1 MIAFQVYCGII
12 IENYEWTIKD
22 FNKCILGGIMRKAI
36 SLKNDKVI
44 MNFSVSHCTTYSEV
58 LSSAATE
65 KVLAHFL
72 CRYAKENT
80 RNHRLLVEILGPL
93 DEADRVKE
101 LITLM
106 KILTTTDSKD
116 ASEIFDKYKKVY
128 DNKNDL
134 NFLIE
139 EIYTYWR
146 KLERYLVIFSGDH
159 GDNGIISS
167 NFRDIKDDFDKL
179 ILNLYRQI
187 THHLLMKKPNIYRQ
201 IAAGSNAGLV
211 LSHPIWAIPSGYNTL
226 KGIPFVKEM
235 VLDSPL
241 ILYPKKNKRTGFF
254 EEVYKNQLSDAII
267 NRDSFLCYPA
277 KVGNL
282 LAYVFVH
289 KYFLTHLIGL
299 ANLFELASES
309 EYIGKKPDIIY
320 VMGAKFE
327 DESTI
332 DNFYQDKENDIVFGM
347 VSHNEKFDYFGY
359 MKKMLLT
366 CHNIVQLN
374 RGNLPIHGAMVNIV
388 LKNGSSANIVI
399 QGDSGAGKSE
409 TIEAFRSLAEEH
421 IAEMTIIFDDMG
433 TFIVDENSNVRG
445 TGTETGAFVR
455 LDDLDV
461 SYAFKQLDRAIFM
474 NPDKINARLILPV
487 ATFEE
492 ISAFYDVDFFLYAN
506 NYKKVAEGEPAIKFF
521 DNKTDAI
528 ETFKSG
534 KRVAKGT
541 TQESGLTE
549 SYFANPFG
557 PMQRQEQTDEII
569 DQVFDALFRKH
580 IPVGEIY
587 TQLSIEGMETEGP
600 KKLALEIFD
609 QINRKK

>member
-1 MIAFQVYCGII
+1 M
-12 IENYEWTIKD
+12 T
-22 FNKCILGGIMRKAI
+22 FNTDILGGIMRKAI

-44 MNFSVSHCTTYSEV
+44 INFSVSHCTSYSEV
-58 LSSAATE
+58 LSSPATE
-65 KVLAHFL
+65 KVLSHFL

-80 RNHRLLVEILGPL
+80 RNNKLLVEVLGDL
-93 DEADRVKE
+93 TEEERVKE
-101 LITLM
+101 LINLM
-106 KILTTTDSKD
+106 KILTTTDAKE

-128 DNKNDL
+128 EKKNAL
-134 NFLIE
+134 NFLVE

-146 KLERYLVIFSGDH
+146 KLERYLVIFSDDE

-167 NFRDIKDDFDKL
+167 NFRNIKDDFDKL

-187 THHLLMKKPNIYRQ
+187 THHLLMKRPNIYRQ
-201 IAAGSNAGLV
+201 IAAGSNAGII
-211 LSHPIWAIPSGYNTL
+211 LSHQIWAIPNEYMSL

-241 ILYPKKNKRTGFF
+241 ILYPKKNKRSGFF
-254 EEVYKNQLSDAII
+254 EEVYNNPLFDATI
-267 NRDSFLCYPA
+267 NRDSFICYPA
-277 KVGNL
+277 KVGRL

-289 KYFLTHLIGL
+289 KDFLTHLIGL
-299 ANLFELASES
+299 ANLFELACEN

-320 VMGAKFE
+320 VMGAELE
-327 DESTI
+327 DGAVV
-332 DNFYQDKENDIVFGM
+332 DNFYQDDENDLVFGI

-374 RGNLPIHGAMVNIV
+374 RSRLPIHGAMVNIV
-388 LKNGSSANIVI
+388 LKNGASANIVI

-409 TIEAFRSLAEEH
+409 TIEAFRSLAQDY

-433 TFIVDENSNVRG
+433 TFMVGENGAVIG

-492 ISAFYDVDFFLYAN
+492 ISENYEVDFFFYAN
-506 NYKKVAEGEPAIKFF
+506 NYRQVTEGESSIKFF
-521 DNKTDAI
+521 DNKEEAI
-528 ETFKSG
+528 EVFKAG

-541 TQESGLTE
+541 TQESGMTE

-557 PMQRQEQTDEII
+557 PMQRKEQTDQII
-569 DQVFDALFRKH
+569 DKVFDSLFKKGV
-580 IPVGEIY
+580 PVGEIY
-587 TQLSIEGMETEGP
+587 TQLSIEGMEKDGP
-600 KKLALEIFD
+600 QKLALEIFD
-609 QINRKK
+609 QINNKSK

>member
-1 MIAFQVYCGII
+1 
-12 IENYEWTIKD
+12 
-22 FNKCILGGIMRKAI
+22 MRKAI

-44 MNFSVSHCTTYSEV
+44 MNFSISHCTSYSEV
-58 LSSAATE
+58 LSSPAIE
-65 KVLAHFL
+65 KVLSHFL
-72 CRYAKENT
+72 SRHAKENT
-80 RNHRLLVEILGPL
+80 RNHKLLVEVLGDL
-93 DEADRVKE
+93 TEEDRVKE
-101 LITLM
+101 LINLM

-116 ASEIFDKYKKVY
+116 LSENFNKYGKVY
-128 DNKNDL
+128 NKKNAL
-134 NFLIE
+134 NSLVE

-146 KLERYLVIFSGDH
+146 KLERYLVIFSDDEGDK
-159 GDNGIISS
+159 GIISS

-187 THHLLMKKPNIYRQ
+187 THQLLMKRPNIYRQ
-201 IAAGSNAGLV
+201 IAAGSNAGLI
-211 LSHPIWAIPSGYNTL
+211 LTHPIWAVPNEYKAL

-254 EEVYKNQLSDAII
+254 EEVYHNQLTDATI
-267 NRDSFLCYPA
+267 NRDSFICYPA

-289 KYFLTHLIGL
+289 KDFLTHLIGL
-299 ANLFELASES
+299 ANLFELACEN
-309 EYIGKKPDIIY
+309 EYMGKKPDIIY
-320 VMGAKFE
+320 VMGAELE
-327 DESTI
+327 DEKVI
-332 DNFYQDKENDIVFGM
+332 DNFYQDDDNDLVFGM

-374 RGNLPIHGAMVNIV
+374 RNRLPIHGAMVNII

-409 TIEAFRSLAEEH
+409 TIEAFRSLAQDH
-421 IAEMTIIFDDMG
+421 IAEMTVIFDDMG
-433 TFIVDENSNVRG
+433 TFMVDDDGEVMG

-492 ISAFYDVDFFLYAN
+492 ISKNYEVDFFFYAN
-506 NYKKVAEGEPAIKFF
+506 NYRQVTEAESSIKFF
-521 DNKTDAI
+521 DNKEEAV
-528 ETFKSG
+528 EVFKAG

-541 TQESGLTE
+541 TQESGMTK

-557 PMQRQEQTDEII
+557 PMQRKEQTDYII
-569 DQVFDALFRKH
+569 EGVFDALFKKG

-587 TQLSIEGMETEGP
+587 TQLSIEGMEKDGP
-600 KKLALEIFD
+600 QKLALEIFE
-609 QINRKK
+609 QINHKNN